1 MAVKVEA
8 ARKSRE
14 TDIELSLGL
23 DGGEISISTGVGFFD
38 HMLTS
43 LACHAGWSLV
53 LKCRGDLDVDDHH
66 TVEDCGIVL
75 GAALAKAIEAR
86 GSIRRFGSGFAPLDE
101 ALARAV
107 VDISGRPFCE
117 ASPGFARERIGSL
130 ATENI
135 GHFFESLAMNAGITL
150 HVDVLKGQNDHHRA
164 EAAFKALALAMRE
177 ALASQDK
184 PAARGE
190 VASNRAIGTVPG
202 AVSTKGRPEMRVQVL
217 DGKEEAR

>member
-1 MAVKVEA
+1 MAFIVEA
-8 ARKSRE
+8 ARKSKE

-23 DGGEISISTGVGFFD
+23 DGGKITIGTGIGFFD

-53 LKCRGDLDVDDHH
+53 LACKGDLEVDDHH

-75 GAALAKAIEAR
+75 GAALAKAVEAR
-86 GSIRRFGSGFAPLDE
+86 GAIRRFGSGFAPLDE

-117 ASPGFARERIGSL
+117 TSLGLARGNIGTL

-135 GHFFESLAMNAGITL
+135 GHFFTSLAMTAGITL
-150 HVDVLKGQNDHHRA
+150 HIDVLKGQNDHHRA
-164 EAAFKALALAMRE
+164 EAAFKALARALRE
-177 ALASQDK
+177 ALALREDSG
-184 PAARGE
+184 AASSDT
-190 VASNRAIGTVPG
+190 ALSG
-202 AVSTKGRPEMRVQVL
+202 ASTKGKPELRVQIL
-217 DGKEEAR
+217 RGKEGA